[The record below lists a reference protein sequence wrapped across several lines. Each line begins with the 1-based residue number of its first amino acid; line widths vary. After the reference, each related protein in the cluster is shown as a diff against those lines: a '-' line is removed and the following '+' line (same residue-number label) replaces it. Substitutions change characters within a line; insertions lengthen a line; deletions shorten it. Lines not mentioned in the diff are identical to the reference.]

1 MCVCHRVGIGGR
13 SDFSFLVKPSQKVE
27 DQSTRASSL
36 RTCSRDDMSPAA
48 QSATAA
54 LFAAVAAATGKLY
67 AEPEEV
73 KDVLQL
79 QLGKPRAARWTS
91 QCWGLNLG
99 ERPEG
104 ESGGIGVAPPNVHK
118 PISLRLF
125 RGHQA
130 VATFS
135 GSFHGAHACR
145 GGLFD
150 ASAEH
155 TYIQT
160 DRHSYIHPYI
170 HTSMHE
176 MILKMVAAGTDIFCL
191 NCSHRRGGDFER
203 VYPLIRK
210 AAEALGRKV
219 ECLGELRGPKFRV
232 GELAADPIELKN
244 GDILEFG
251 ICKDDNDNIREGRIT
266 MKPTIEQKAL
276 IAACNPGID
285 LFLLLGDA
293 APAIRGQPQSPRG
306 GKVER
311 HRVEGESC

>member
-73 KDVLQL
+73 SDQR
-79 QLGKPRAARWTS
+79 GKAAELAWRRRTCTSPSRFVCFGAIKLWQRLVALSMARMRA
-91 QCWGLNLG
+91 
-99 ERPEG
+99 E
-104 ESGGIGVAPPNVHK
+104 
-118 PISLRLF
+118 
-125 RGHQA
+125 
-130 VATFS
+130 
-135 GSFHGAHACR
+135 
-145 GGLFD
+145 
-150 ASAEH
+150 
-155 TYIQT
+155 
-160 DRHSYIHPYI
+160 
-170 HTSMHE
+170 E